1 MKQEHD
7 ENQPSEKQYWRTRT
21 LLASGMT
28 RAGIDKAVA
37 EGTMFRLCHG
47 V

>member
-1 MKQEHD
+1 MEQEHD
-7 ENQPSEKQYWRTRT
+7 GNPPPEKKLWRTRA